1 MTKQE
6 AIQELEDEIMDTF
19 EFSKVVSCMR
29 HFNWTWHTCDS
40 GGSIPAE
47 YEVRQEAR
55 RLIRTA
61 AKEQIS
67 IGSGGLHVD
76 YREGF
81 CDVENKP
88 FVHID
93 LSFKVNQSLN
103 DGICYDESVSH

>member
-29 HFNWTWHTCDS
+29 HFNWTWYTSDS
-40 GGSIPAE
+40 EGSVPEE

-76 YREGF
+76 YRSGF

-88 FVHID
+88 FICID
-93 LSFKVNQSLN
+93 LSFKIERSLN
-103 DGICYDESVSH
+103 DGICYDEPVSH

>member
-29 HFNWTWHTCDS
+29 YFNWTWHTCETKGD
-40 GGSIPAE
+40 IPTE
-47 YEVRQEAR
+47 FEVRREAR

-76 YREGF
+76 YRSGF

-88 FVHID
+88 FICID
-93 LSFKVNQSLN
+93 LSFKIEQSLN
-103 DGICYDESVSH
+103 DGICYDEPVSH

>member
-19 EFSKVVSCMR
+19 EFSKVVSCMH
-29 HFNWTWHTCDS
+29 HFGWTWHTCETK
-40 GGSIPAE
+40 GAIPEE
-47 YEVRQEAR
+47 YEVRREAR

-67 IGSGGLHVD
+67 MGSGGLHVD
-76 YREGF
+76 YRSGF

-88 FVHID
+88 FVSID
-93 LSFKVNQSLN
+93 LSFKVEQSFN
-103 DGICYDESVSH
+103 DGICYDESVPH